1 MRGGS
6 GEGKYYGYQSSRKM
20 YSDALLSLALIIFL
34 MDFHDWCLSKL
45 GYHNLSP
52 HISMLKKSLFIS
64 SLHGGWKYWKNV
76 QKGANKIL
84 TSNVIFSM
92 ILKHC
97 VTSLNH
103 THDHSLCFWR
113 ELLLQRALSYLLNKS
128 SLSKETLDFWKCS
141 STFTTVCTV
150 RLELSFAFICALLK
164 GEGVTRSFP
173 TLIVWVKKKSTKSD
187 FFCQILV
194 KSRNVQIDKQSQNW
208 KCIRYMKPN
217 LFVSMK

>member
-1 MRGGS
+1 MS
-6 GEGKYYGYQSSRKM
+6 KKEQIKFC
-20 YSDALLSLALIIFL
+20 LFFTALIADLCQFETENVIML
-34 MDFHDWCLSKL
+34 QKIHT
-45 GYHNLSP
+45 
-52 HISMLKKSLFIS
+52 HID
-64 SLHGGWKYWKNV
+64 
-76 QKGANKIL
+76 
-84 TSNVIFSM
+84 VIFSM

-164 GEGVTRSFP
+164 GGGYTKFPDPYNNEG
-173 TLIVWVKKKSTKSD
+173 KNKSTKSD
-187 FFCQILV
+187 FFARSSLKVETFKLISKAKIENAFDIWNPICLSAWNNGIKMASS
-194 KSRNVQIDKQSQNW
+194 KSS
-208 KCIRYMKPN
+208 CMHTTN
-217 LFVSMK
+217 L